1 MLREEKYLE
10 FLFEGRERIRVSD
23 IWVEVV
29 PDVRTEVGGAKAT
42 SLPLKRRSLSMRV
55 CDEERRER
63 EGVYSCSSLER
74 SNGGEPVSE
83 L

>member
-29 PDVRTEVGGAKAT
+29 PDMRTKTGERAKAM
-42 SLPLKRRSLSMRV
+42 SFAVEAPSFEYACV
-55 CDEERRER
+55 
-63 EGVYSCSSLER
+63 
-74 SNGGEPVSE
+74 
-83 L
+83 